1 MKLFKFPMG
10 DNSKWKSSL
19 LRKCLFSIV
28 IILQSIIIAF
38 VFCKRRLVSIVNKQ
52 WTHPPRNR
60 LVVLLGLDA
69 SY

>member
-1 MKLFKFPMG
+1 MEVLFTTKVPIF
-10 DNSKWKSSL
+10 DCNHLAKYNYS
-19 LRKCLFSIV
+19 
-28 IILQSIIIAF
+28 